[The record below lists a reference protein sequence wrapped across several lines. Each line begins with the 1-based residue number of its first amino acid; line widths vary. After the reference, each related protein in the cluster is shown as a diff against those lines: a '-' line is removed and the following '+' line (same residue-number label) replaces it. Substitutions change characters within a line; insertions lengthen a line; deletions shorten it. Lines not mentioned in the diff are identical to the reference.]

1 MTETLPVHASGV
13 QRRPVPS
20 SHGPHSLLHINGV
33 LTDTDFDAGQ
43 LSEHL
48 QEHGAVVWV
57 DIVEPDADELS
68 LIGDELDLHEL
79 GWADK

>member
-33 LTDTDFDAGQ
+33 LTDTDFDAGR

-48 QEHGAVVWV
+48 EEPGAVVWV
-57 DIVEPDADELS
+57 DIFEPDADELS
-68 LIGDELDLHEL
+68 LIADELDLHEL